1 MFSYKND
8 ALSTLLGTAAGD
20 VNDVS
25 AGADWHKVQDLIA
38 AGMPTVPL
46 LDAKS
51 PVGARRY
58 VMGFVG
64 SGNRTEVLSTVW
76 LNK

>member
-8 ALSTLLGTAAGD
+8 TLNTVMTTALTDANPTAA
-20 VNDVS
+20 NT
-25 AGADWHKVQDLIA
+25 DWQKAQDLIA
-38 AGMPTVPL
+38 ADMPTVPL
-46 LDAKS
+46 LNAKL
-51 PVGARRY
+51 PAAARNY

-64 SGNRTEVLSTVW
+64 AGNLIEPLSSVW

>member
-1 MFSYKND
+1 MTSAMTD
-8 ALSTLLGTAAGD
+8 ADQTKAKT
-20 VNDVS
+20 
-25 AGADWHKVQDLIA
+25 DWQKAQDLIA

-46 LDAKS
+46 LNAKL
-51 PVGARRY
+51 PAGAHTY

-64 SGNRTEVLSTVW
+64 AGNRTEILNTVW